1 MQFVSTVLTFL
12 HIMIRHTV
20 DFCKNEPHFMPLILF
35 HSNCILLLMMKMNKK
50 QFFISFMKNKSRG
63 SKPLNV
69 SSWYNINKL
78 FSLSLISLR
87 KCCLCYAII
96 NKHFFLL
103 DPGSLSWQVMN
114 PRTWLRGP
122 CISIFTPVIS
132 YTWDLLT
139 IPVSPLTFKA

>member
-1 MQFVSTVLTFL
+1 MSPYEGCQQNVGLVA
-12 HIMIRHTV
+12 IG
-20 DFCKNEPHFMPLILF
+20 
-35 HSNCILLLMMKMNKK
+35 HSLPPSAITEMKMFSNM
-50 QFFISFMKNKSRG
+50 FMFRASLDLKLIFLDARWVF
-63 SKPLNV
+63 NV

-78 FSLSLISLR
+78 FSSSSISLR

-139 IPVSPLTFKA
+139 IPVSALTFKA